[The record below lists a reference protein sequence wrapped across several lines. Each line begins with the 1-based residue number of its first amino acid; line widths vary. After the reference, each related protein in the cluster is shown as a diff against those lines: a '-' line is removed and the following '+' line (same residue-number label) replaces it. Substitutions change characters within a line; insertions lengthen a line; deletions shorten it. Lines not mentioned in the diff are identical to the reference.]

1 MKDSPTK
8 SPFTAPQRVWQ
19 SVCFYY
25 HLSPQGSPY
34 QAALQKEQ
42 GMAGLASRL
51 ALGRTAIRHPGEH
64 RRRAHGIAGHQ

>member
-42 GMAGLASRL
+42 GN
-51 ALGRTAIRHPGEH
+51 GRISLETGFGTDGNSSPW
-64 RRRAHGIAGHQ
+64 